1 MALRSAARQLKRQP
15 MRFRRSTATNLVL
28 NLLVGLCALILA
40 FPLVWIVMMSL
51 KQQAEIMAWP
61 PSFVFSPTLDNFR
74 VLFDVAK
81 AGATSYGT
89 IKVDFLTPITNSVV
103 IALGSVLVSLAVGV
117 PAAYVLARR
126 DIPFKEDI
134 AFFILG
140 FRFAPVFLVV
150 IPLFSVFQT
159 VGLYDTYL
167 GMIWVYQ
174 VVTLPMM
181 VWLSRSYIEDIPKD
195 IEEAAAMDGARPFRV
210 MLHIVLPLLKP
221 GLIGASL
228 LIFLLAWH
236 NFALGLILSS
246 TKAPVTVALLKLLNP
261 GVQFYPVMA
270 AGLVLTMIIPVILI
284 VIGQRHLERG
294 LTFGAVK

>member
-1 MALRSAARQLKRQP
+1 MLNVLVAA
-15 MRFRRSTATNLVL
+15 
-28 NLLVGLCALILA
+28 CALILT

-51 KQQAEIMAWP
+51 KQQSEVMTWP
-61 PSFVFSPTLDNFR
+61 PTFIFTPTLENFR
-74 VLFDVAK
+74 VLFDVAQ

-89 IKVDFLTPITNSVV
+89 IKVDFLTPIANSVV
-103 IALGSVLVSLAVGV
+103 IAFGAVTISVLVGV
-117 PAAYVLARR
+117 PAGYVLARR
-126 DIPFKEDI
+126 DVPFKEDI

-140 FRFAPVFLVV
+140 FRFAPALLVV
-150 IPLFSVFQT
+150 IPLFSVFQRI
-159 VGLYDTYL
+159 GLYDTYF

-174 VVTLPMM
+174 VVTLPMI

-195 IEEAAAMDGARPFRV
+195 IEEAAAMDGAKPFRIV
-210 MLHIVLPLLKP
+210 LHIVLPLLKP

-246 TKAPVTVALLKLLNP
+246 TRAPVTVALLKLLNP

-270 AGLVLTMIIPVILI
+270 AGLVVTMIIPVVLI
-284 VIGQRHLERG
+284 VLGQRHLERG

>member
-1 MALRSAARQLKRQP
+1 
-15 MRFRRSTATNLVL
+15 MRFKRSTAANLILNVL
-28 NLLVGLCALILA
+28 VAICALILA
-40 FPLVWIVMMSL
+40 FPVVWIVMMSL
-51 KQQAEIMAWP
+51 KQQADIMAWP

-74 VLFDVAK
+74 VLFDVAQ

-89 IKVDFLTPITNSVV
+89 IKIDFVAPITNSVV
-103 IALGSVLVSLAVGV
+103 IALGAVAVSLIVGV
-117 PAAYVLARR
+117 PAGYVLARR
-126 DIPFKEDI
+126 NLPWKEDI

-140 FRFAPVFLVV
+140 FRFAPVLLVV
-150 IPLFSVFQT
+150 IPLFNVFQT
-159 VGLYDTYL
+159 IGLYDTYL

-174 VVTLPMM
+174 VVTLPMI

-195 IEEAAAMDGARPFRV
+195 IEDAAAMDGAKPFRV

-236 NFALGLILSS
+236 NFALGLMLSS

-261 GVQFYPVMA
+261 GVQFYSVMA
-270 AGLVLTMIIPVILI
+270 AGLVVTMLIPVILI
-284 VIGQRHLERG
+284 IIGQRHLERG

>member
-1 MALRSAARQLKRQP
+1 
-15 MRFRRSTATNLVL
+15 MRLNRSTPASVLLNFLVIA
-28 NLLVGLCALILA
+28 CTLILT

-51 KQQAEIMAWP
+51 KQQAEVMTWP
-61 PSFVFSPTLDNFR
+61 PRFIFKPTFENFR
-74 VLFDVAK
+74 VLFDAAE

-89 IKVDFLTPITNSVV
+89 IKVDFLTPVTNSVV
-103 IALGSVLVSLAVGV
+103 ISLGAVLVSLIAGV
-117 PAAYVLARR
+117 PAGYVLARR
-126 DIPFKEDI
+126 DIPMKEDI

-140 FRFAPVFLVV
+140 FRFAPALLVV

-159 VGLYDTYL
+159 VGIYDTYF

-174 VVTLPMM
+174 VVTLPMII
-181 VWLSRSYIEDIPKD
+181 WLSRSYIEDIPKD
-195 IEEAAAMDGARPFRV
+195 IEEAAAMDGAKPFRV
-210 MLHIVLPLLKP
+210 VWHIVLPLLKP

-270 AGLVLTMIIPVILI
+270 AGLVVTMIVPVVLIIL
-284 VIGQRHLERG
+284 GQRHLERG

>member
-1 MALRSAARQLKRQP
+1 
-15 MRFRRSTATNLVL
+15 MRLRRSTSTSLMLNVLVAA
-28 NLLVGLCALILA
+28 CALILT

-51 KQQAEIMAWP
+51 KQQSEVMTWP
-61 PSFVFSPTLDNFR
+61 PTFIFTPTLENFR
-74 VLFDVAK
+74 VLFDVAQ

-89 IKVDFLTPITNSVV
+89 IKVDFLTPIANSVV
-103 IALGSVLVSLAVGV
+103 IAFGAVTISVLVGV
-117 PAAYVLARR
+117 PAGYVLARR
-126 DIPFKEDI
+126 DVPFKEDI

-140 FRFAPVFLVV
+140 FRFAPALLVV
-150 IPLFSVFQT
+150 IPLFSVFQRI
-159 VGLYDTYL
+159 GLYDTYF

-174 VVTLPMM
+174 VVTLPMI

-195 IEEAAAMDGARPFRV
+195 IEEAAAMDGAKPFRIV
-210 MLHIVLPLLKP
+210 LHIVLPLLKP

-246 TKAPVTVALLKLLNP
+246 TRAPVTVALLKLLNP

-270 AGLVLTMIIPVILI
+270 AGLVVTMIIPVVLI
-284 VIGQRHLERG
+284 VLGQRHLERG

>member
-1 MALRSAARQLKRQP
+1 MLNVLVAA
-15 MRFRRSTATNLVL
+15 
-28 NLLVGLCALILA
+28 CALILT

-51 KQQAEIMAWP
+51 KQQSEVMTWP
-61 PSFVFSPTLDNFR
+61 PTFIFTPTLENFR
-74 VLFDVAK
+74 VLFDVAQ

-89 IKVDFLTPITNSVV
+89 IKVDFLTPIANSVV
-103 IALGSVLVSLAVGV
+103 IAFGAVTISVLVGV
-117 PAAYVLARR
+117 PAGYVLARR
-126 DIPFKEDI
+126 DVPFKEDI

-140 FRFAPVFLVV
+140 FRFAPALLVV
-150 IPLFSVFQT
+150 IPLFSVFQRI
-159 VGLYDTYL
+159 GLYDTYF

-174 VVTLPMM
+174 VVTLPMI

-195 IEEAAAMDGARPFRV
+195 IEEAAAMDGAKPFRIV
-210 MLHIVLPLLKP
+210 LHIVLPLLKP

-246 TKAPVTVALLKLLNP
+246 TRAPVTVALLKLLNP

-270 AGLVLTMIIPVILI
+270 AGLVVTMVIPVVLI
-284 VIGQRHLERG
+284 VLGQRHLERG

>member
-1 MALRSAARQLKRQP
+1 
-15 MRFRRSTATNLVL
+15 MRLRRSTSTSLMLNVLVAA
-28 NLLVGLCALILA
+28 CALILT

-51 KQQAEIMAWP
+51 KQQSEVMTWP
-61 PSFVFSPTLDNFR
+61 PTFIFTPTLENFR
-74 VLFDVAK
+74 VLFDVAQ

-89 IKVDFLTPITNSVV
+89 IKVDFLTPIANSVV
-103 IALGSVLVSLAVGV
+103 IAFGAVTISVVVGV
-117 PAAYVLARR
+117 PAGYVLARR
-126 DIPFKEDI
+126 DVPFKEDI

-140 FRFAPVFLVV
+140 FRFAPALLVV
-150 IPLFSVFQT
+150 IPLFSVFQRI
-159 VGLYDTYL
+159 GLYDTYF

-174 VVTLPMM
+174 VVTLPMI

-195 IEEAAAMDGARPFRV
+195 IEEAAAMDGAKPFRIV
-210 MLHIVLPLLKP
+210 LHIVLPLLKP

-246 TKAPVTVALLKLLNP
+246 TRAPVTVALLKLLNP

-270 AGLVLTMIIPVILI
+270 AGLVVTMVIPVVLI
-284 VIGQRHLERG
+284 VLGQRHLERG

>member
-1 MALRSAARQLKRQP
+1 MRVHRSIV
-15 MRFRRSTATNLVL
+15 TTLVL
-28 NLLVGLCALILA
+28 NALIGLCGIILA

-51 KQQAEIMAWP
+51 KGQADVMAWP
-61 PSFVFSPTLDNFR
+61 PTFSFKPTFENFR
-74 VLFDVAK
+74 VLFDLAQ

-103 IALGSVLVSLAVGV
+103 IALGSVLVSLCVGV
-117 PAAYVLARR
+117 PAGYVLARR
-126 DIPFKEDI
+126 DIPFKEDV

-140 FRFAPVFLVV
+140 FRFAPVLLVV
-150 IPLFSVFQT
+150 IPLFNIFQAI
-159 VGLYDTYL
+159 GLYDTYL

-174 VVTLPMM
+174 VVTLPMI

-195 IEEAAAMDGARPFRV
+195 IEEAAAMDGAKPVRIV
-210 MLHIVLPLLKP
+210 LHIVLPLLKP

-228 LIFLLAWH
+228 LVFLLAWH
-236 NFALGLILSS
+236 NFALGLILTS

-261 GVQFYPVMA
+261 GLQFYPVMA
-270 AGLVLTMIIPVILI
+270 AGLVVTMIVPVILI
-284 VIGQRHLERG
+284 VVGQRHLERG

>member
-1 MALRSAARQLKRQP
+1 MRVHRSIV
-15 MRFRRSTATNLVL
+15 TTLVL
-28 NLLVGLCALILA
+28 NALIGLCGIILA

-51 KQQAEIMAWP
+51 KGQADIMAWP
-61 PSFVFSPTLDNFR
+61 PTFSFKPTFENFR
-74 VLFDVAK
+74 VLFDLAQ

-103 IALGSVLVSLAVGV
+103 IALGSVLVSLCVGV
-117 PAAYVLARR
+117 PAGYVLARR
-126 DIPFKEDI
+126 DIPFKEDV

-140 FRFAPVFLVV
+140 FRFAPVLLAV
-150 IPLFSVFQT
+150 IPLFNIFQAI
-159 VGLYDTYL
+159 GLYDTYV

-174 VVTLPMM
+174 VVTLPMI

-195 IEEAAAMDGARPFRV
+195 IEEAAAMDGAKPVRIV
-210 MLHIVLPLLKP
+210 LHIVLPLLKP

-228 LIFLLAWH
+228 LVFLLAWH
-236 NFALGLILSS
+236 NFALGLILTS

-261 GVQFYPVMA
+261 GLQFYPVMA
-270 AGLVLTMIIPVILI
+270 AGLVVTMIVPVILI
-284 VIGQRHLERG
+284 VVGQRHLERG

>member
-1 MALRSAARQLKRQP
+1 MRVYRSGI
-15 MRFRRSTATNLVL
+15 ATLML
-28 NLLVGLCALILA
+28 NLLVAACGIVLA

-51 KQQAEIMAWP
+51 KGQADVMAWP
-61 PSFVFSPTLDNFR
+61 PSFIFKPTFENFR
-74 VLFDVAK
+74 VLFDLAQ

-103 IALGSVLVSLAVGV
+103 IALGSVIVSLFVGV
-117 PAAYVLARR
+117 PAGYVLARR

-140 FRFAPVFLVV
+140 FRFAPVLLVV
-150 IPLFSVFQT
+150 IPLFNIFQT
-159 VGLYDTYL
+159 IGLYDTYL

-174 VVTLPMM
+174 VVTLPMI

-195 IEEAAAMDGARPFRV
+195 IEEAAAIDGAKPVRIV
-210 MLHIVLPLLKP
+210 LYIVLPLLKP

-228 LIFLLAWH
+228 LVFLLAWH
-236 NFALGLILSS
+236 NFALGLILTS

-270 AGLVLTMIIPVILI
+270 AGLVVTMIVPVILI
-284 VIGQRHLERG
+284 VVGQRHLERG

>member
-1 MALRSAARQLKRQP
+1 MRLNRSG
-15 MRFRRSTATNLVL
+15 STNIAL
-28 NLLVGLCALILA
+28 NLLVGICALTLA
-40 FPLVWIVMMSL
+40 FPLIWILLMSL
-51 KQQAEIMAWP
+51 KQQGEVMAWP
-61 PSFVFSPTLDNFR
+61 PKFIFSPTLENFR
-74 VLFDVAK
+74 VLFDAAQ

-89 IKVDFLTPITNSVV
+89 IKVDFLTPVTNSVA
-103 IALGSVLVSLAVGV
+103 IALGSVFVSMLLGV
-117 PAAYVLARR
+117 PAGYVLARR
-126 DIPFKEDI
+126 DIPMKEDI

-140 FRFAPVFLVV
+140 FRFAPALLVV
-150 IPLFSVFQT
+150 IPLFNVFQT
-159 VGLYDTYL
+159 IGLYDTYL

-174 VVTLPMM
+174 VVTLPMI

-195 IEEAAAMDGARPFRV
+195 IEEAAAMDGAKPVRV
-210 MLHIVLPLLKP
+210 ILHIVLPLLKP

-270 AGLVLTMIIPVILI
+270 AGLVVTMIIPVILI
-284 VIGQRHLERG
+284 VMGQRHLERG